1 MSATPS
7 PRAGSRA
14 QRKPVASATTAKVNV
29 YRNVTEGVWRDI
41 SSVFYRR
48 FGDVAGI
55 MPDTISL
62 TLPDVKETCA
72 GAIPGGVERVNGVTL
87 AEGEGHHI
95 HSFAAGAFL
104 AS

>member
-1 MSATPS
+1 
-7 PRAGSRA
+7 
-14 QRKPVASATTAKVNV
+14 VASATTTKVNV
-29 YRNVTEGVWRDI
+29 YRVVAEGVWCDI

-55 MPDTISL
+55 TPNTISL
-62 TLPDVKETCA
+62 ALPDVKETCA
-72 GAIPGGVERVNGVTL
+72 GAIPGGAERVNGVTL

-95 HSFAAGAFL
+95 HCFAAGAFL